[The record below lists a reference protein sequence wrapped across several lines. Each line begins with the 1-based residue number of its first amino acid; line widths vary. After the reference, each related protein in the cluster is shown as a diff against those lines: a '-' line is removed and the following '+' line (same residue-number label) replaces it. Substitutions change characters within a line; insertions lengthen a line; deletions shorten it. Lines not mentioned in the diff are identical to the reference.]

1 MQIYKMALS
10 KTEYDLYKCVDDQGF
25 GKVMRVPVDQFA
37 WMDTEGKPNDFKML
51 KLQLEAVWTDLGTD
65 FQMVLNEIGQPVF
78 QNVVDE
84 SEDKIR

>member
-1 MQIYKMALS
+1 MALS
-10 KTEYDLYKCVDDQGF
+10 KTEYDLYKCVDDGGF

-37 WMDTEGKPNDFKML
+37 WMDSTGKQNDFKML
-51 KLQLEAVWTDLGTD
+51 IAELDAHWAELGKD
-65 FQMVLNEIGQPVF
+65 FEMTLNEIGQPVF